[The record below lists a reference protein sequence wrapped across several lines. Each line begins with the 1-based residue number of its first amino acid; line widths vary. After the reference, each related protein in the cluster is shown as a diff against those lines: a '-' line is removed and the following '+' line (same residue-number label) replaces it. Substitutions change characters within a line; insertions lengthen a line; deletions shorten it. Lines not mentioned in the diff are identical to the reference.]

1 MVIRQNVGSDYKA
14 EYKYYIL
21 TKTQSLFPKGNLIN
35 FNNKAVGSYAE
46 YVEVDIKGSTSQNPI
61 GFMFGERSTT
71 KELRNF
77 VNSVK
82 SNDPYDAN
90 FDSIDLDASL
100 DAIDLTPGIALSAN
114 AVVVANEKG
123 IQVDGENISK
133 LDPAS
138 QEIEAK
144 DLVEPEV
151 EPTGNEDLFDE
162 GKSID
167 ISANSFF
174 STLLA
179 DNDAAELTTWWD
191 TNVDDPFSQQALDN
205 RNKLKAHRD
214 NADMKFKVTDLDDFI
229 QMFEDSEFTNEQ
241 EFLDHFNNCYL

>member
-1 MVIRQNVGSDYKA
+1 M
-14 EYKYYIL
+14 L
-21 TKTQSLFPKGNLIN
+21 
-35 FNNKAVGSYAE
+35 
-46 YVEVDIKGSTSQNPI
+46 NPI
-61 GFMFGERSTT
+61 GFMFGERPTT

-77 VNSVK
+77 VNSVN
-82 SNDPYDAN
+82 SNDPFDAN
-90 FDSIDLDASL
+90 FDSIDLDAAL
-100 DAIDLTPGIALSAN
+100 DAIDLAPGIALSAN

-138 QEIEAK
+138 QEVEAK

-179 DNDAAELTTWWD
+179 DNDAAENKYPELTTWWD
-191 TNVDDPFSQQALDN
+191 TNIDDPFTQEALNN

-214 NADMKFKVTDLDDFI
+214 NPDMKFKVTDLDDFI